1 LSTEPRVFVVDDDEP
16 FRRSLVFLLR
26 SAGFRAEGYVDAE
39 HFLLSAPL
47 DAVGCVVTDLRMPR
61 VSGLDL
67 QAALLAR
74 GSTLGFV
81 FVSAFAGVR
90 DATQAMREGAVDFLE
105 KPIEAERLLARVRD
119 ALAKSAEQSQRAD
132 ATRRAREGFERLT
145 PREREILAAVV
156 AGQRSREIAEAF
168 AISPRTVEVHR
179 AHIMEKM
186 EAESVADLV
195 RAALLLRDAALPAP
209 DAAGPERALE

>member
-1 LSTEPRVFVVDDDEP
+1 MPDPRVFVVDDDEP
-16 FRRSLVFLLR
+16 FRRSLVYLLR
-26 SAGFRAEGYVDAE
+26 SAGFAAEGFPDAE
-39 HFLLSAPL
+39 AFLHAAPL

-90 DATQAMREGAVDFLE
+90 DATQAMRDGAIDFLE
-105 KPIEAERLLARVRD
+105 KPIEAERLIGCVRD
-119 ALAKSAEQSQRAD
+119 ALVSSGARAAHEE
-132 ATRRAREGFERLT
+132 ATRRARAGFERLT

-156 AGQRSREIAEAF
+156 AGQRSRDIALAF
-168 AISPRTVEVHR
+168 EISPRTVEVHR

-186 EAESVADLV
+186 EAETVADLV
-195 RAALLLRDAALPAP
+195 RSALLLREAGLVAP
-209 DAAGPERALE
+209 GAETASHARE

>member
-1 LSTEPRVFVVDDDEP
+1 MPDPRVFVVDDDEP
-16 FRRSLVFLLR
+16 FRRSLVYLLR
-26 SAGFRAEGYVDAE
+26 SAGFAAEGFPDAE
-39 HFLLSAPL
+39 AFLHAAPL

-90 DATQAMREGAVDFLE
+90 DATQAMRDGAIDFLE
-105 KPIEAERLLARVRD
+105 KPIDSERLITRVHD
-119 ALAKSAEQSQRAD
+119 ALASSAARAERGEE
-132 ATRRAREGFERLT
+132 TRRARAGFERLT
-145 PREREILAAVV
+145 PREREILEAVV
-156 AGQRSREIAEAF
+156 AGHRSREIADAF
-168 AISPRTVEVHR
+168 EISPRTVEVHR

-186 EAESVADLV
+186 EAETVADLV
-195 RAALLLRDAALPAP
+195 RSALLLREAGLVAP
-209 DAAGPERALE
+209 GAGAIGRAGE

>member
-47 DAVGCVVTDLRMPR
+47 DSVGCVVTDLRMPR

-67 QAALLAR
+67 QTALLAR
-74 GSTLGFV
+74 GTTLGFV

-90 DATQAMREGAVDFLE
+90 DATQAMRDGAVDFLE
-105 KPIEAERLLARVRD
+105 KPIDAERLLARVRD
-119 ALAKSAEQSQRAD
+119 ALARSAERSERGEAM
-132 ATRRAREGFERLT
+132 RKAREGFERLT

-195 RAALLLRDAALPAP
+195 RAALLLREAGLAAEAS
-209 DAAGPERALE
+209 AEG

>member
-1 LSTEPRVFVVDDDEP
+1 VIDDDEP

-26 SAGFRAEGYVDAE
+26 SAGFAAEPFPDAE
-39 HFLLSAPL
+39 QFLLRAPL

-61 VSGLDL
+61 ISGLDL
-67 QAALLAR
+67 QEALLAR

-90 DATQAMREGAVDFLE
+90 DATQAMRGGAIDFLE
-105 KPIEAERLLARVRD
+105 KPIDAERLLARVRD
-119 ALAKSAEQSQRAD
+119 ALAFSTEQSQLGPAI
-132 ATRRAREGFERLT
+132 RRARAGWERLT
-145 PREREILAAVV
+145 PREREIMAAVV

-179 AHIMEKM
+179 SHIMEKM
-186 EAESVADLV
+186 AAESLAELV
-195 RAALLLRDAALPAP
+195 RSALLLREAGLAAPGAP
-209 DAAGPERALE
+209 DARPRSGA